1 LSYIFPITIMNDYKF
16 VEMVYDDGGPCMDC
30 EHKYVEEETYPYG
43 EGTVSQKFRGCMV
56 LDTGFGICETA
67 QKWKEEDDGEDI

>member
-1 LSYIFPITIMNDYKF
+1 
-16 VEMVYDDGGPCMDC
+16 MDC

>member
-1 LSYIFPITIMNDYKF
+1 MNDYKF
-16 VEMVYDDGGPCMDC
+16 VNLVYDDGGPCNDC
-30 EHKYVEEETYPYG
+30 EYKYVEEEDYPYG

-67 QKWKEEDDGEDI
+67 QKWKEEDDAENI